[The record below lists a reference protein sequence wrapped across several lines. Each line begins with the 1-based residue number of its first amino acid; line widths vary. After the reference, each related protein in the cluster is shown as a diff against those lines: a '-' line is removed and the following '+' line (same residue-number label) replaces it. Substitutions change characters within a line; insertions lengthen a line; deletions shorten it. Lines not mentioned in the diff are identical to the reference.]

1 MFQRILVAIDG
12 SDPGARALDAAADL
26 AAKYGSR
33 LEILHVRMH
42 GRPVEE
48 LERMAEVEH
57 IVAHVAPKA
66 LPAALPNA
74 STMADLMSHV
84 EHETRVVAE
93 IADRL
98 LDGARQTAHA
108 AGAKDVGIKSVGGDY
123 ADGILDAAKDMRAD
137 LIVMG
142 RRGLGRVRS
151 ILIGSV
157 SNNVV
162 QQSETAVLLVH

>member
-1 MFQRILVAIDG
+1 MFKTILVAIDG
-12 SDPGARALDAAADL
+12 SDPGARALDAAIDL
-26 AAKYGSR
+26 AVKYSAR
-33 LEILHVRMH
+33 LDILHVRMH

-66 LPAALPNA
+66 LPSSLPNA
-74 STMADLMSHV
+74 STMADLLAHA
-84 EHETRVVAE
+84 EHEARVVSE

-98 LDGARQTAHA
+98 LDAARQNAHA
-108 AGAKDVGIKSVGGDY
+108 AGARDVGIKSAGGDY
-123 ADGILDAAKDMRAD
+123 ADAILDTARDKGTD

-151 ILIGSV
+151 MLVGSV
-157 SNNVV
+157 SNKVV
-162 QQSETAVLLVH
+162 QEAETAVLLVH

>member
-1 MFQRILVAIDG
+1 MFKTILVAVDG
-12 SDPGARALDAAADL
+12 SDPGARALSTAADL
-26 AAKYGSR
+26 AAKYGAR
-33 LEILHVRMH
+33 LGILHVRMH

-66 LPAALPNA
+66 LPSSLPNA
-74 STMADLMSHV
+74 STMSDLLA
-84 EHETRVVAE
+84 HEAHAARVVAE

-98 LDGARQTAHA
+98 LDDARKTALD
-108 AGAKDVGIKSVGGDY
+108 AGAKDVGIKSAGGDY
-123 ADGILDAAKDMRAD
+123 ADGILDAAKDTGAD

-151 ILIGSV
+151 MLIGSV
-157 SNNVV
+157 SNKVV
-162 QQSETAVLLVH
+162 QQAETAVLLVH